1 MSSLR
6 TTLARALRPR
16 VLVVLATVGMAAS
29 GMAACGSLTEAVN
42 LSQYG
47 FVNIA
52 ARSAGTGQARASAT
66 ALFIETGLVSL
77 PNSAR
82 QQSDQCLIAAVD
94 TSTVVVRGQ
103 NNVGA
108 VNFTSGTTTGAF
120 TFADAFSR
128 YDFAAASPFTY
139 RTGDNALI
147 SVGGAGLF
155 PSTSI
160 SVRLAEP
167 IAPGALTLPA
177 AGAAWTVTWNATNDT
192 TSAVILVLKYAY
204 PSTTTYPN
212 EQVYCA
218 LKDDG
223 TFDVPAAAMTAF
235 LASPNAL
242 RSLRLT
248 RWRSNLVT
256 PNLNTTLHIATSVD
270 TVVVFP

>member
-1 MSSLR
+1 MPSLR
-6 TTLARALRPR
+6 SFLARSRRPR
-16 VLVVLATVGMAAS
+16 LLVVLATVATTVGV
-29 GMAACGSLTEAVN
+29 AACGSLTESVN
-42 LSQYG
+42 LAQYG
-47 FVNIA
+47 FINIS
-52 ARSAGTGQARASAT
+52 ARSVGTAQARASAT
-66 ALFIETGLVSL
+66 ALFIETGLISL

-103 NNVGA
+103 KNVGA
-108 VNFTSGTTTGAF
+108 VNITSGTTAGAF

-128 YDFAAASPFTY
+128 YDFGVASPFTY
-139 RTGDNALI
+139 RTGDNAQ
-147 SVGGAGLF
+147 VTVAGASIF

-167 IAPGALTLPA
+167 IVPGALTLPPVNTP
-177 AGAAWTVTWNATNDT
+177 WTVTWNATNDT

-204 PSTTTYPN
+204 PSTTTYAN

-223 TFDVPAAAMTAF
+223 TFELPAAAMTAF

-256 PNLNTTLHIATSVD
+256 PDANTTLHVATSVD

>member
-1 MSSLR
+1 MSPLR
-6 TTLARALRPR
+6 TLFAHVRRAR
-16 VLVVLATVGMAAS
+16 VLVVLATVVGV
-29 GMAACGSLTEAVN
+29 AACGSLTDSVN
-42 LSQYG
+42 LAQYG
-47 FVNIA
+47 FVNIS
-52 ARSAGTGQARASAT
+52 ARSIGTTQARGSAT
-66 ALFIETGLVSL
+66 ALFLETGLVSL

-94 TSTVVVRGQ
+94 TSTVVIRGQ
-103 NNVGA
+103 KNVGA

-128 YDFAAASPFTY
+128 YDFGTTTPFTY
-139 RTGDNALI
+139 SRGDNALVNI
-147 SVGGAGLF
+147 GGDGVF

-167 IAPGALTLPA
+167 IVPGTLTLPPA
-177 AGAAWTVTWNATNDT
+177 NTPWTVTWNATNDT
-192 TSAVILVLKYAY
+192 TSAIILVLKYAY
-204 PSTTTYPN
+204 PTTTTYAN

-270 TVVVFP
+270 TLVVFP